1 MNFQDYFHIHQSFL
15 LKIKHSKN
23 IPNNAL
29 LVTADV
35 VGLYPSITREAL
47 LRALKEVLDKR
58 EEKKI
63 SAEDLIKM
71 AEFALKK

>member
-1 MNFQDYFHIHQSFL
+1 M
-15 LKIKHSKN
+15 
-23 IPNNAL
+23 
-29 LVTADV
+29 TADV

-63 SAEDLIKM
+63 YAEDLIKM